1 MGGVRL
7 YRLSMASL
15 KQLAQR
21 WEALAQEDA
30 LWAICAD
37 PARRNGGWNEQ
48 EFFAAGEREIATVFE
63 HLRRLNIST
72 NKKWPA
78 LDFGCGAG
86 RLSRGLAARFS
97 ECWGVDLSA
106 SMIDKART
114 LNGEQPRCKFVL
126 NNDSNLRMFENAR
139 FGFVYSSL
147 VLQHIDPKFVP
158 GYLKE
163 LVRVLRTGGVM
174 VFQLAD
180 RFNATA
186 LHKLRLRIAVGRR
199 WKELRN
205 GTKATILMYCVPEKR
220 VREIL
225 SDCDVAIKDVRITN
239 STDPAFNGNL
249 QYLDREPAEG
259 YVSKQYCVVKNR

>member
-30 LWAICAD
+30 LWAVCAD
-37 PARRNGGWNEQ
+37 PSRRNGGWSTQ
-48 EFFAAGEREIATVFE
+48 EFFAAGESEIARVFE
-63 HLRRLNIST
+63 HLRSLNIPSSQE
-72 NKKWPA
+72 WPA

-86 RLSRGLAARFS
+86 RLTRALAARFT
-97 ECWGVDLSA
+97 ECWGVDISP
-106 SMIDKART
+106 SMMEKARA
-114 LNGEQPRCKFVL
+114 LNGDQPHCKFVL
-126 NNDSNLRMFENAR
+126 NDQPNLRMFENAK

-147 VLQHIDPKFVP
+147 VLQHIDPQFVP

-163 LVRVLRTGGVM
+163 LVRVLRPGGVM

-186 LHKLRLRIAVGRR
+186 FHKLRLRIAVRRR
-199 WKELRN
+199 WKELTS
-205 GTKATILMYCVPEKR
+205 GSKATILMHCVPEKR
-220 VREIL
+220 VHEIL
-225 SDCDVAIKDVRITN
+225 SDCDVAIRDVRITN

-249 QYLDREPAEG
+249 EYLGREPSEG
-259 YVSKQYCVVKNR
+259 YVSKQYCVIKSR

>member
-1 MGGVRL
+1 
-7 YRLSMASL
+7 MASL

-21 WEALAQEDA
+21 WEALAQADA

-37 PARRNGGWNEQ
+37 PARRNDGWNTQ
-48 EFFAAGEREIATVFE
+48 EFFAAGEREITIVLE
-63 HLRRLNIST
+63 HLRSLEVPV
-72 NKKWPA
+72 NKDWPV
-78 LDFGCGAG
+78 LDFGCGTG
-86 RLSRGLAARFS
+86 RLTRALATRFT
-97 ECWGVDLSA
+97 ECWGVDISP
-106 SMIDKART
+106 SMIEKARA
-114 LNGEQPRCKFVL
+114 LNSDQPHCKFVL
-126 NNDSNLRMFENAR
+126 NNQPNLLLFENAK

-163 LVRVLRTGGVM
+163 LARALRPRGVL

-186 LHKLRLRIAVGRR
+186 FHKLRLRIAVRRR
-199 WKELRN
+199 WRELRDA
-205 GTKATILMYCVPEKR
+205 TKATILMHCVPEKR

-249 QYLDREPAEG
+249 QYLDQEPAEG
-259 YVSKQYCVVKNR
+259 YVSKQYCVIKSG